1 MRGIRPTYWKD
12 MKMTTHRALKQD
24 VRARMDRTGVPYAM
38 ARRRIEELERA
49 PAAESYEADWGE
61 AGYSSDSYDHSPY
74 GPWGVTIEYY
84 GSAEEPDEHEVL
96 ASDQR
101 PWNSSAFPRDAL
113 LWDTAERKARI
124 ATIILAHRLGKAPTV
139 EQVDEFVELIASGWE
154 EDDFRVPVGQIEYAL
169 GL

>member
-1 MRGIRPTYWKD
+1 
-12 MKMTTHRALKQD
+12 MTTHRALKQD
-24 VRARMDRTGVPYAM
+24 VRARMDRTGEPYAM

-74 GPWGVTIEYY
+74 GPSGVTIEYY
-84 GSAEEPDEHEVL
+84 GSAEEHEVL

-101 PWNSSAFPRDAL
+101 PWNSSALPRDAL

-154 EDDFRVPVGQIEYAL
+154 EDEFRVPVGQIEYAL